1 MECGVVRAGLMTD
14 AGHHWAALA
23 RDCADAYVNES
34 WHKVQT
40 NARLLL
46 AEVLDGQVLENA
58 LASLGAFSAFVP
70 QSTSRLRNRIAEQ
83 VIEKGSYP
91 IAQY

>member
-1 MECGVVRAGLMTD
+1 MVRAGIMTE

-40 NARLLL
+40 NARMLL
-46 AEVLDGQVLENA
+46 AEVLEGQALEGA
-58 LASLGAFSAFVP
+58 LAALGAFAGFVP
-70 QSTSRLRNRIAEQ
+70 QSSSRLRDRIAAQ